1 LLKLLPAIIKYSDN
15 NDYKYWK
22 TKMKFNKKPSKL
34 AFAVSFALAL
44 SACSEQQKVN
54 DTQAK
59 QEEVAKHEVTKNSQE
74 SEFNWVAERFADIR
88 VLRYQVPG
96 FNELPLETKELLYYL
111 YEAALSG
118 RDMTWDQNYKYNLTI
133 RHTLEAVITGYQG
146 DKTTEEFTK
155 FAEYTKR
162 VWFSN
167 GIHHHYMSAKIQP
180 EFSPENFANYVST
193 VAEQGKLPLT
203 NGQTAEQLIEQ
214 LTPIIFDKNI
224 APKMVDQSADIDN
237 IVASS
242 VNYYEGVTEAE
253 VEAFYKAKTNKDD
266 KRPVSWGLNSK
277 LAKVDGKLVEQVWKA
292 DGMYGKA
299 ITQVAHWLDKAAS
312 VAENDQQKKAL
323 TLLAKYYRSGDLADF
338 DAYNI
343 AWVNDV
349 NSDVDVVNGF
359 IEVYDDPL
367 AYRGSF
373 ESVVS
378 VKDHQATKMIAAIA
392 TQAQWFEDNSP
403 LIDSHK
409 KKEVKGI
416 TGKAITVV
424 VESGDASPSTPI
436 GINLPNA
443 NWIRAEHGSKSV
455 SLTNIVDAY
464 DHVKGGSLSEFAW
477 DEAEI
482 KRAKEFGPLASHL
495 HTDLHEVIGHASGQI
510 NEGVG
515 TPKETLKQYSS
526 ALEEGQADLVALY
539 YLMDQKLIDMGA
551 MPSLEVGKASYDS
564 YIRNGMMQQL
574 RRLKLGEH
582 IEEAH
587 MRNRQLIAS
596 WVFEKGAKD
605 NVIEKRIRDGKTYFV
620 VTDYQKLRTL
630 FGELLRELQRIKSEG
645 DFAAGQALI
654 EGYAVKVEEKLHQ
667 EVLNRYEKLNL
678 APYSGFINPKLTPIY
693 EGEKLTDVKIS
704 YPTDFSKQMLEYSEN
719 YSLLPVIN

>member
-1 LLKLLPAIIKYSDN
+1 MTFN
-15 NDYKYWK
+15 N
-22 TKMKFNKKPSKL
+22 KPTKL
-34 AFAVSFALAL
+34 ALAISFALTVT
-44 SACSEQQKVN
+44 ACSEQNTKQATPTEQ
-54 DTQAK
+54 TQVVD
-59 QEEVAKHEVTKNSQE
+59 EVSTLAPQTA
-74 SEFNWVAERFADIR
+74 EFNWIAERFADIR

-96 FNELPLETKELLYYL
+96 FNELPLAQKELLFYL
-111 YEAALSG
+111 YQAALSG

-133 RHTLEAVITGYQG
+133 RHTLEAIISGYQG
-146 DKTTEEFTK
+146 DKSTDDYAK
-155 FAEYTKR
+155 FVEYTKR

-167 GIHHHYMSAKIQP
+167 GIHHHYMSGKIMP
-180 EFSPENFANYVST
+180 EFSQESFSEYINS
-193 VAEQGKLPLT
+193 VATQGKLPL
-203 NGQTAEQLIEQ
+203 NEGQTAAQLIAQ
-214 LTPIIFDKNI
+214 LTPILFDANI

-237 IVASS
+237 VVASA

-253 VEAFYKAKTNKDD
+253 VDAFYKAKTNVDD
-266 KRPVSWGLNSK
+266 KHPVSWGLNSK
-277 LAKVDGKLVEQVWKA
+277 LTKVDGKVVEQIWKA
-292 DGMYGKA
+292 NGMYGKA
-299 ITQVAHWLDKAAS
+299 ITEIAHWLDKASS
-312 VAENDQQKKAL
+312 VAENAQQKKAL

-343 AWVNDV
+343 AWVKDV

-378 VKDHQATKMIAAIA
+378 VKDHEATKVIAAIA
-392 TQAQWFEDNSP
+392 AQAQWFEDNSP
-403 LIDSHK
+403 LIESHK

-477 DEAEI
+477 DEAEM

-510 NEGVG
+510 NDGVG

-526 ALEEGQADLVALY
+526 ALEEGRADLVALY
-539 YLMDQKLIDMGA
+539 YLMDEKLVNMGV

-574 RRLKLGEH
+574 RRLKLGDQ

-587 MRNRQLIAS
+587 MRNRQLIAG
-596 WVFEKGAKD
+596 WVYEKGAKD
-605 NVIEKRIRDGKTYFV
+605 NVIEKRTRDGKTYFV

-630 FGELLRELQRIKSEG
+630 FGQLLRELQRIKSEG

-654 EGYAVKVEEKLHQ
+654 ENYAVKVDEELHQ
-667 EVLNRYEKLNL
+667 EVLTRYEKLDL
-678 APYSGFINPKLTPIY
+678 APYSGFVNPKLEAVYDDGKII
-693 EGEKLTDVKIS
+693 DVTIS
-704 YPTDFSKQMLEYSEN
+704 YPDDFSKQMLEYGQK
-719 YSLLPVIN
+719 YSLLPYIN